1 MMFHIIFLHVKEDY
15 SFTVHNVFSDA
26 GRDWGQEEKGMT
38 EDGMAGWHHWLDGR
52 ESGWTLEV
60 GDGQGGL
67 ACCDSWG
74 RKESD
79 TTERLNW
86 TELNVFSSYLKL
98 CFYEIINSKYFW
110 VKNALEG
117 FPSQKI
123 CCINAVYS
131 KMLWVE
137 ILEINCKICQ

>member
-15 SFTVHNVFSDA
+15 SFAVHNV
-26 GRDWGQEEKGMT
+26 
-38 EDGMAGWHHWLDGR
+38 
-52 ESGWTLEV
+52 
-60 GDGQGGL
+60 
-67 ACCDSWG
+67 C
-74 RKESD
+74 
-79 TTERLNW
+79 
-86 TELNVFSSYLKL
+86 SSYLKL

-110 VKNALEG
+110 VKNILEV

-137 ILEINCKICQ
+137 ILEINYKICH